1 MAAERTRIAPDG
13 GCAPAT
19 RRRWAPLRRAADGGP
34 EASGAPMVEIFGGI
48 FALLLVLFLLMNLFS
63 TAALVERLEAASDEG
78 LHRVGWGTSGAGFVV
93 LAFPSELRI
102 VETGETVPRGEICA
116 PASPFVAYALRVYQA
131 DRQQI
136 IFAILEQGV
145 STMAEARNC
154 MMRAMPE
161 RALAIGWII
170 ANDELL
176 KSVSLGDIPAYV
188 REAVAPATSSP
199 PPATGSAPPQ

>member
-1 MAAERTRIAPDG
+1 MPAERSASAIRHRSKP
-13 GCAPAT
+13 
-19 RRRWAPLRRAADGGP
+19 RRVAADGGP
-34 EASGAPMVEIFGGI
+34 AAQAAGGAPMVEIFGGI

-78 LHRVGWGTSGAGFVV
+78 LHRVGWGQSGSGFVV

-102 VETGETVPRGEICA
+102 VETGETVARGEICA
-116 PASPFVAYALRVYQA
+116 PASPFVAYALRVYRA

-136 IFAILEQGV
+136 IFAILEEGV
-145 STMAEARNC
+145 ATMAEARNC
-154 MMRAMPE
+154 MMRTMPE

-170 ANDELL
+170 ANNELL

-188 REAVAPATSSP
+188 KQAVTPASEQP
-199 PPATGSAPPQ
+199 PK

>member
-1 MAAERTRIAPDG
+1 
-13 GCAPAT
+13 
-19 RRRWAPLRRAADGGP
+19 
-34 EASGAPMVEIFGGI
+34 MVEIFGGI

-63 TAALVERLEAASDEG
+63 TAALVERLEAAADEG
-78 LHRVGWGTSGAGFVV
+78 LHRVGWGPSGAGFVV

-116 PASPFVAYALRVYQA
+116 PASPFVSYALHVYQA
-131 DRQQI
+131 DAQQL
-136 IFAILEQGV
+136 IFAILEEGV
-145 STMAEARNC
+145 ATMAEARNC

-161 RALAIGWII
+161 RTLAIGWII

-188 REAVAPATSSP
+188 QKAVAPTD
-199 PPATGSAPPQ
+199 APPQDGSR